1 MATYRLEIQLFK
13 ERLSEK
19 VHATIQKGIVG
30 GFESTVLQRNL
41 QEWHERPWTYVCD
54 CKKKASKVSST
65 ATVSGTVYWSYPML
79 PFGIVACTFFRQPF
93 SKKLYTTQLTDTPLF
108 CLFQYTN
115 IILLSSRWLDF
126 SYCLEIIFNLW
137 FYFLQHG
144 NCFCHGWP
152 LPRLLSNTT
161 GHQVSKDL
169 ICNHGDLFLSMVRH
183 RKLTNAH
190 LTQQQTK
197 AEHINLEEQKIFCKC
212 VKKLS

>member
-1 MATYRLEIQLFK
+1 MDLCLRLQKESIKSKFNSYSVRNSALIISHITFRDCRMHIFSHNLFRKSCILHSLQTLLSLACVQTFPLPPDFFWGRGDVCTQAT
-13 ERLSEK
+13 
-19 VHATIQKGIVG
+19 
-30 GFESTVLQRNL
+30 
-41 QEWHERPWTYVCD
+41 
-54 CKKKASKVSST
+54 
-65 ATVSGTVYWSYPML
+65 
-79 PFGIVACTFFRQPF
+79 
-93 SKKLYTTQLTDTPLF
+93 LF
-108 CLFQYTN
+108 CLFQYN

-137 FYFLQHG
+137 FHFLQYG

-212 VKKLS
+212 VKKSS